1 MADYDCLVPPLL
13 GCVSPVILKFAFL
26 AVFIGGLGLAVSSML
41 NGVERWRRRNSSR
54 PSAVI
59 NPPTVAALAAGIGAT
74 GYLLV
79 TRTTLGVL
87 PVVLISLVVGI
98 VALAGMIVLMA
109 KWALRPPADGAIH
122 EEEDIHGQVATV
134 TRAITPYADGE
145 IEYFAWDRKH
155 VLAASSLASIS
166 VPEGT
171 EVVIDSLENGVARV
185 ELWSVVE
192 TRL

>member
-1 MADYDCLVPPLL
+1 MSV
-13 GCVSPVILKFAFL
+13 VILKYLFL
-26 AVFIGGLGLAVSSML
+26 VVFIGGLALAVNSML
-41 NGVERWRRRNSSR
+41 HGIERWRRRKSSK

-79 TRTTLGVL
+79 TRTTLNVL
-87 PVVLISLVVGI
+87 PTILLSLLAGG
-98 VALAGMIVLMA
+98 VALASMILLMA
-109 KWALRPPADGAIH
+109 KWALRPPIDGTH
-122 EEEDIHGQVATV
+122 HDDEDIHGQIATV
-134 TRAITPYADGE
+134 TRAITPYSDGE
-145 IEYFAWDRKH
+145 IEYFAWDRHH
-155 VLAASSLASIS
+155 VLPASSLASIS

-171 EVVIDSLENGVARV
+171 EVVIDSIDNGVARV